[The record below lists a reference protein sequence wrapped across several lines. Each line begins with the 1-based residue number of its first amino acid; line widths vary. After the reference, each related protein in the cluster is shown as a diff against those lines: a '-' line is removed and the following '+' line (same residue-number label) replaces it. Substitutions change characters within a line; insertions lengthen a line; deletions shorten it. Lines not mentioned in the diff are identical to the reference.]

1 MKINLP
7 TPSLKAMA
15 LVHEAMALVSV
26 KTKIL
31 VNQRIL
37 LIDTLTTSMR
47 ILIADD
53 HLIFAQ
59 SLKALL
65 LGNSDMEIVGI
76 VENGKLVLQYL
87 EKDQVD
93 IVLSDLQM
101 PEMGGIELILQIR
114 NRFPPVKIMI
124 LSMVSEASLIRG
136 AIQAGAAGFG
146 SKNMDKEELERALRM
161 IHNGETYISSNVLRE
176 LTRILTVSRYDDA
189 EAEMQALSEREIEVL
204 SLIAQELNTNE
215 IAEKLFV
222 SVNTVETHRKN
233 LFKKLG
239 AKNSIGLIKFA
250 LRHGLAN

>member
-1 MKINLP
+1 MLI
-7 TPSLKAMA
+7 
-15 LVHEAMALVSV
+15 
-26 KTKIL
+26 
-31 VNQRIL
+31 NQRIL
-37 LIDTLTTSMR
+37 SIRTLTNPMR

-65 LGNSDMEIVGI
+65 LSNADMEIVGI
-76 VENGKLVLQYL
+76 VENGKLALQYL

-101 PEMGGIELILQIR
+101 PEMGGTELVLQIR
-114 NRFPPVKIMI
+114 NRFPAVKVMI
-124 LSMVSEASLIRG
+124 LSMVSEASLIRE

-161 IHNGETYISSNVLRE
+161 IHNGETYISSNILRE
-176 LTRILTVSRYDDA
+176 LTRVPTATRYD
-189 EAEMQALSEREIEVL
+189 ETESEMKALSEREIEVL

-239 AKNSIGLIKFA
+239 VKNAIGLIKFA

>member
-1 MKINLP
+1 
-7 TPSLKAMA
+7 
-15 LVHEAMALVSV
+15 
-26 KTKIL
+26 
-31 VNQRIL
+31 
-37 LIDTLTTSMR
+37 MR

-65 LGNSDMEIVGI
+65 LSNADMEIAGI
-76 VENGKLVLQYL
+76 VENGKLALKYL

-101 PEMGGIELILQIR
+101 PEMDGIELVLQIR
-114 NRFPPVKIMI
+114 NRFPSVKVMI
-124 LSMVSEASLIRG
+124 LSMVSEASLIREVIQVG
-136 AIQAGAAGFG
+136 AVGFG
-146 SKNMDKEELERALRM
+146 SKNMDKDELERALRM
-161 IHNGETYISSNVLRE
+161 IHNGETYISSNILRE
-176 LTRILTVSRYDDA
+176 LTRVPNASRHD
-189 EAEMQALSEREIEVL
+189 ETESEMKALSEREIEVL

-222 SVNTVETHRKN
+222 SVNTVETHRKS

-239 AKNSIGLIKFA
+239 VKNAIGLIKFA